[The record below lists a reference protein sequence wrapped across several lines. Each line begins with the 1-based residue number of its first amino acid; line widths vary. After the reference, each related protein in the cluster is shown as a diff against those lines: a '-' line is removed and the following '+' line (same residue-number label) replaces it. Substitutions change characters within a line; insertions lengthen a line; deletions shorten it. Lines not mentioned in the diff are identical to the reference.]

1 MSIVNVLAR
10 VDEIQSRIRT
20 LAPEPVTANAAAGAT
35 TSTSAG
41 AFATAVQDVIGA
53 AVPAGGTVSGEDVV
67 ARAKNYLGVPYVF
80 GGEDASGMDC
90 SGLVQR
96 VLADLGIDAP
106 RVVQDQ
112 ADIGVEVGSL
122 AEARPG
128 DLLVTNGE
136 KHIVIYAGDG
146 KIIHAPSPGKNVE
159 LRNNYLTDADIQTIR
174 RVVPSRAEIAA
185 AATPAV
191 NAASVFAAA
200 AAPLMASLSPASA
213 AASAGARVA
222 SMFAAVTPA
231 GSPAAA
237 AGLAAA
243 AGPPPAADPAVA
255 TSATPVATPLVA
267 AAAAATSGA
276 TLMSSAARA
285 MPAPGTERSAAD
297 AAAAVAAASVAS
309 AAPAAAEPV
318 AAAPPPAAAAPANR
332 TPFAQQVTPPV
343 LSLAGA
349 GEGEHTLT
357 LTVSPD
363 NLGPVTVKAQ
373 ITGSSIVIELA
384 APTETGREALRSL
397 LVDLRRDLAGLAA
410 SSSVVL
416 AAGDTSAT
424 GNGQHQNQNPSGAAW
439 AGGFG
444 SAAGSTSS
452 GQSGAGSSGA
462 TSRGDR
468 DAAPDTPSPVP
479 APAPAAVGSGID
491 LFA

>member
-10 VDEIQSRIRT
+10 VDEIQSRIRS
-20 LAPEPVTANAAAGAT
+20 LAAEPVGGTASAGAT
-35 TSTSAG
+35 SGTSAG

-53 AVPAGGTVSGEDVV
+53 AALTGGSVSGEDVV
-67 ARAKNYLGVPYVF
+67 AQAKNYLGVPYVF
-80 GGEDASGMDC
+80 GGEDMSGMDC

-185 AATPAV
+185 AAAPAV
-191 NAASVFAAA
+191 SAASMFAAA
-200 AAPLMASLSPASA
+200 AAPVMASA
-213 AASAGARVA
+213 APVSAAAGARAA
-222 SMFAAVTPA
+222 SMLAGLTPTASPATALSAAPVGGT
-231 GSPAAA
+231 PAAA
-237 AGLAAA
+237 TLFAAA
-243 AGPPPAADPAVA
+243 A
-255 TSATPVATPLVA
+255 
-267 AAAAATSGA
+267 SGA
-276 TLMSSAARA
+276 PATMFAAARA
-285 MPAPGTERSAAD
+285 MPSAAPGTERGAAD
-297 AAAAVAAASVAS
+297 AAAAVAAASAS
-309 AAPAAAEPV
+309 SAGPAPAEPV
-318 AAAPPPAAAAPANR
+318 AAAPQPAAAAPAAR
-332 TPFAQQVTPPV
+332 TPFAQQVSAPV
-343 LSLAGA
+343 LSLASA

-357 LTVSPD
+357 LTVSPE

-373 ITGSSIVIELA
+373 ITGASIVIELA
-384 APTETGREALRSL
+384 APTETGREALRAL

-410 SSSVVL
+410 SSSIVL

-424 GNGQHQNQNPSGAAW
+424 GNGQNQNPSGPAW
-439 AGGFG
+439 PGGFG
-444 SAAGSTSS
+444 SSSGSS
-452 GQSGAGSSGA
+452 GQSGAWSSG
-462 TSRGDR
+462 TGSRGER
-468 DAAPDTPSPVP
+468 DTAADTPAPLP

>member
-10 VDEIQSRIRT
+10 VDEIQSRIRS
-20 LAPEPVTANAAAGAT
+20 LAAEPVTANTAAGAT
-35 TSTSAG
+35 SGASAG

-53 AVPAGGTVSGEDVV
+53 AALTGGTVSGEDIV
-67 ARAKNYLGVPYVF
+67 AQAKNYLGVPYVF
-80 GGEDASGMDC
+80 GGEDMSGMDC

-185 AATPAV
+185 AAAPAV
-191 NAASVFAAA
+191 NAASLFAAA
-200 AAPLMASLSPASA
+200 AAPVMASVAPAS
-213 AASAGARVA
+213 ASAGARAA
-222 SMFAAVTPA
+222 SAFAALAPA
-231 GSPAAA
+231 T
-237 AGLAAA
+237 LAAT
-243 AGPPPAADPAVA
+243 
-255 TSATPVATPLVA
+255 TSGLT
-267 AAAAATSGA
+267 AAAAATAPAAASLFAA
-276 TLMSSAARA
+276 TTSAATAPMSAAAARA
-285 MPAPGTERSAAD
+285 MPSPAGGTERSAAD
-297 AAAAVAAASVAS
+297 AAAAVAAAGAAS
-309 AAPAAAEPV
+309 SGPAPAEPIT
-318 AAAPPPAAAAPANR
+318 AAPPPTAAAPATR
-332 TPFAQQVTPPV
+332 TPFAQQVTAPV
-343 LSLAGA
+343 LSLASA

-357 LTVSPD
+357 LTVSPE

-373 ITGSSIVIELA
+373 ITGASIVIELA
-384 APTETGREALRSL
+384 APTETGREALRAL

-416 AAGDTSAT
+416 AAADASAT
-424 GNGQHQNQNPSGAAW
+424 GNGQNQGQNPSGPPW

-444 SAAGSTSS
+444 SASGSASS
-452 GQSGAGSSGA
+452 GQSGPWGAGSP
-462 TSRGDR
+462 SRGDR
-468 DAAPDTPSPVP
+468 EAAPETPSPVP
-479 APAPAAVGSGID
+479 APAPAAIGAGID